1 MKEILVA
8 GAGKSSVFLIEY
20 LLQHAAEKNLHITVA
35 DVFWE
40 NAIDKINKSKHGTA
54 EKLDVNDI
62 EKRQQLVRKSDIVI
76 SMLPPALH
84 IELAKDCLLF
94 EKHLLTASYT
104 DDAVKKMSGEI
115 EKKNVLFLYEMG
127 LDPGIDHMS
136 AMQMIHAI
144 QKDGGKIIS
153 FKSHCGGLV
162 APESDNN
169 PWHYKISWNP
179 ANVVRAGKA
188 GASFKEDG
196 EIKKLT
202 YEHLFSL
209 ENKVIVNDEVY
220 SFYANRDSLTYID
233 LYNLHEAKTFVRT
246 TLRHPDFIE
255 GWAKIVKLKLTDET
269 TKIQTNGLSPADFF
283 KNYIDKNGLRRYLP
297 TDPQM
302 LEQFAFLDF
311 YDDGEHINKGLL
323 TPCEVLQYLL
333 EKTLV
338 LTPSDKD
345 MIVMLHEIEFE
356 KNSNTHLHKSSL
368 VVIGDDNIHTAMA
381 KTVGLPLAIAATKIL
396 DGTIK
401 LRGLHIP
408 IVPEIY
414 NVAMSELE
422 KLGVKFEQ
430 QERRFS

>member
-20 LLQHAAEKNLHITVA
+20 LLQHAAKKGLHITVA
-35 DVFWE
+35 DAFLQ
-40 NAIDKINKSKHGTA
+40 NAVDKINSNKHGTA

-84 IELAKDCLLF
+84 IALAKDCLLF
-94 EKHLLTASYT
+94 EKHLLTASYI
-104 DDAVKKMSGEI
+104 DDAVKNMKDEI
-115 EKKNVLFLYEMG
+115 AGKDVLFLYEMG

-188 GASFKEDG
+188 GASFKEDH
-196 EIKKLT
+196 EIKNIG
-202 YEHLFSL
+202 YEHLFSP
-209 ENKVIVNDEVY
+209 ENKVMVNDELY
-220 SFYANRDSLTYID
+220 SFYANRDSLAYID
-233 LYNLHEAKTFVRT
+233 LYHLHDAKTFVRT
-246 TLRHPDFIE
+246 TLRHPDFIK
-255 GWAKIVKLKLTDET
+255 GWASIVDLQLTDET
-269 TKIQTNGLSPADFF
+269 KRLQTDGLSPAGFF
-283 KNYIDKNGLRRYLP
+283 KKHVDENGLKKALP
-297 TDPQM
+297 NDPTI
-302 LEQFAFLDF
+302 LEQFAFIDF

-323 TPCEVLQYLL
+323 TPCEILQYLL
-333 EKTLV
+333 EKNLV
-338 LTPSDKD
+338 LMPDDKD

-356 KNSNTHLHKSSL
+356 KNGNTHLHKSSL

-408 IVPEIY
+408 IVPQIY
-414 NVAMSELE
+414 DVVMSELE
-422 KLGVKFEQ
+422 KLGVKFSLVE
-430 QERRFS
+430 S

>member
-20 LLQHAAEKNLHITVA
+20 LLQHAAKKNLHVTVA
-35 DVFWE
+35 DAFLQ
-40 NAIDKINKSKHGTA
+40 NAVDKINGSKHGTA
-54 EKLDVNDI
+54 ERLDVNDTK
-62 EKRQQLVRKSDIVI
+62 KRQQLVRKSDIVI

-104 DDAVKKMSGEI
+104 DEAVKKMNEEI
-115 EKKNVLFLYEMG
+115 ATKNILFVYEMG

-136 AMQMIHAI
+136 AMQMIHTI

-196 EIKKLT
+196 QIKNIT
-202 YEHLFSL
+202 YDHLFSP
-209 ENKVIVNDEVY
+209 ENKVIVNDNVY
-220 SFYANRDSLTYID
+220 SFYANRDSLAYID
-233 LYNLHEAKTFVRT
+233 LYHLHDTKTFVRT
-246 TLRHPDFIE
+246 TLRHPDFIK
-255 GWAKIVKLKLTDET
+255 GWASIVDLHLTDET
-269 TKIQTNGLSPADFF
+269 KKLQTDGLSPAIFF
-283 KNYIDKNGLRRYLP
+283 RKHVDENGLQKALP
-297 TDPQM
+297 NDPTI
-302 LEQFAFLDF
+302 LEQFAFIDF
-311 YDDGEHINKGLL
+311 YDDGENINKGLQ

-333 EKTLV
+333 EKNLV
-338 LTPSDKD
+338 LTPADKD

-356 KNSNTHLHKSSL
+356 KDGNTHSHKSSL

-381 KTVGLPLAIAATKIL
+381 KTVGLPLAIAAIKIL

-414 NVAMSELE
+414 NVVMKELE
-422 KLGVKFEQ
+422 KLGVKFESQ
-430 QERRFS
+430 KRRFS

>member
-20 LLQHAAEKNLHITVA
+20 LLQHAAGKSLHITVA
-35 DVFWE
+35 DAFLQ
-40 NAIDKINKSKHGTA
+40 NAVDKINGNKYGTA
-54 EKLDVNDI
+54 EKLDVNDV

-84 IELAKDCLLF
+84 IELAEDCLQF

-104 DDAVKKMSGEI
+104 DDAVKNMSAEI
-115 EKKNVLFLYEMG
+115 AGKDILFLYEMG

-188 GASFKEDG
+188 GASFKQDG
-196 EIKKLT
+196 EIKNIR
-202 YEHLFSL
+202 YEQLFSP
-209 ENKVIVNDEVY
+209 ENKVTVNDELY
-220 SFYANRDSLTYID
+220 SFYANRDSLAYID
-233 LYNLHEAKTFVRT
+233 LYNLHDTKTFVRT
-246 TLRHPDFIE
+246 TLRHPDFIK
-255 GWAKIVKLKLTDET
+255 GWANIVDLHLTDET
-269 TKIQTNGLSPADFF
+269 KKLQTDGLSPADFF
-283 KNYIDKNGLRRYLP
+283 KNHVEENGLQKALP
-297 TDPQM
+297 NDPTI
-302 LEQFAFLDF
+302 LEQFAFIDF

-323 TPCEVLQYLL
+323 TPCEILQYLL
-333 EKTLV
+333 EKNLV
-338 LTPSDKD
+338 LTPDDKD

-356 KNSNTHLHKSSL
+356 KNGNTHLHKSSL
-368 VVIGDDNIHTAMA
+368 VVVGDDNIHTAMA
-381 KTVGLPLAIAATKIL
+381 KTVGLPLAIAAIKIL
-396 DGTIK
+396 DGAIK

-414 NVAMSELE
+414 EVVMSELE
-422 KLGVKFEQ
+422 RLGVKFNNEL
-430 QERRFS
+430 

>member
-8 GAGKSSVFLIEY
+8 GAGKSSVSLIEY
-20 LLQHAAEKNLHITVA
+20 LLQHAADKDLHITVA
-35 DVFWE
+35 DAFLQ
-40 NAIDKINKSKHGTA
+40 NAVDKINGNKHGTA
-54 EKLDVNDI
+54 EKLDVNDT

-104 DDAVKKMSGEI
+104 DEGVKKMSEAI
-115 EKKNVLFLYEMG
+115 ADKDILFLYEMG

-144 QKDGGKIIS
+144 QKDGGNIIS

-188 GASFKEDG
+188 GASFKQDG
-196 EIKKLT
+196 EIENIP
-202 YEHLFSL
+202 YEHLFSP
-209 ENKVIVNDEVY
+209 ENKVMVNDELY
-220 SFYANRDSLTYID
+220 SFYANRDSLAYID
-233 LYNLHEAKTFVRT
+233 LYNLHSAKTFVRT
-246 TLRHPDFIE
+246 TLRHPDFIK
-255 GWAKIVKLKLTDET
+255 GWASIVDLQLTDET
-269 TKIQTNGLSPADFF
+269 KRLQTAGLSPADFF
-283 KNYIDKNGLRRYLP
+283 KKHVDENGLQKALP
-297 TDPQM
+297 NDPTI
-302 LEQFAFLDF
+302 LEQFAFIDF

-323 TPCEVLQYLL
+323 TPCETLQYLL
-333 EKTLV
+333 EKNLV
-338 LTPSDKD
+338 LTPDDKD

-356 KNSNTHLHKSSL
+356 KNGNTHLHKSCL

-408 IVPEIY
+408 IVPEVY
-414 NVAMSELE
+414 EVVMSELE
-422 KLGVKFEQ
+422 KLGIKFELV
-430 QERRFS
+430 ES

>member
-1 MKEILVA
+1 MKQILVA

-20 LLQHAAEKNLHITVA
+20 LLKQAAELDFHVTVA
-35 DVFWE
+35 DAFLQ
-40 NAIDKINKSKHGTA
+40 NAIDKVNGNKHGTA
-54 EKLDVNDI
+54 EKLDVNDV
-62 EKRQQLVRKSDIVI
+62 EKRQQLVRKSDIII

-84 IELAKDCLLF
+84 IELAKDCVLF

-104 DDAVKKMSGEI
+104 DDAVKKMREEI
-115 EKKNVLFLYEMG
+115 KNKNILFLYEMG

-144 QKDGGKIIS
+144 QNDGGKIVS

-196 EIKKLT
+196 EIKNIP
-202 YEHLFSL
+202 YEHLFSP
-209 ENKVIVNDEVY
+209 ENKVMVNDDLY
-220 SFYANRDSLTYID
+220 SFYANRDSLAYID
-233 LYNLHEAKTFVRT
+233 LYNLHDTKTFVRT
-246 TLRHPDFIE
+246 TLRHPDFIK
-255 GWAKIVKLKLTDET
+255 GWASIVDLHLTDET
-269 TKIQTNGLSPADFF
+269 KKLQTEGLSPAIFF
-283 KNYIDKNGLRRYLP
+283 KNHVDENGFKKALP
-297 TDPQM
+297 NDPTI

-323 TPCEVLQYLL
+323 TPCEILQYLL
-333 EKTLV
+333 EKNLV
-338 LTPSDKD
+338 LTPADKD

-356 KNSNTHLHKSSL
+356 KNGQTHLHKSSL

-381 KTVGLPLAIAATKIL
+381 KTVGLPLAITAIKIL

-401 LRGLHIP
+401 VRGLHIP

-414 NVAMSELE
+414 EVVMSELE
-422 KLGVKFEQ
+422 KLGV
-430 QERRFS
+430 RFSLVEN

>member
-1 MKEILVA
+1 MKQILVA

-20 LLQHAAEKNLHITVA
+20 LLQHAVEKDLHVTVA
-35 DVFWE
+35 DAFLQ
-40 NAIDKINKSKHGTA
+40 NAVDKIKGSKHGTA
-54 EKLDVNDI
+54 EMLDVKD
-62 EKRQQLVRKSDIVI
+62 EAKRQQLVRNSDIVI

-94 EKHLLTASYT
+94 GKHLLTASYT
-104 DDAVKKMSGEI
+104 DEAVRKMSGEI
-115 EKKNVLFLYEMG
+115 TIKNILFLYEMG

-136 AMQMIHAI
+136 AMHMIHAI

-188 GASFKEDG
+188 GASFKEDD
-196 EIKKLT
+196 EIKNIS
-202 YEHLFSL
+202 YEHLFSP
-209 ENKVIVNDEVY
+209 ENKVTVNDEAY
-220 SFYANRDSLTYID
+220 SFYANRDSLAYID
-233 LYNLHEAKTFVRT
+233 LYNLHSAKTFVRT
-246 TLRHPDFIE
+246 TLRHPDFIK
-255 GWAKIVKLKLTDET
+255 GWASIVDLRLTDET
-269 TKIQTNGLSPADFF
+269 KRLQTNGLSPADFF
-283 KNYIDKNGLRRYLP
+283 RNQVDENGLQKALP
-297 TDPQM
+297 NDPTI
-302 LEQFAFLDF
+302 LEQFAFIDL
-311 YDDGEHINKGLL
+311 YDDATHINKGLQ

-333 EKTLV
+333 ERNLV
-338 LTPSDKD
+338 LSPDDKD

-356 KNSNTHLHKSSL
+356 KDEKIHVHKSSL
-368 VVIGDDNIHTAMA
+368 VVIGEDNIHTAMA

-396 DGTIK
+396 DGTIS

-414 NVAMSELE
+414 EVVMKELE
-422 KLGVKFEQ
+422 TLGVKFQLIEN
-430 QERRFS
+430 

>member
-20 LLQHAAEKNLHITVA
+20 LLQHAAEKDLHVTVA
-35 DVFWE
+35 DAFLK
-40 NAIDKINKSKHGTA
+40 NAVDKINGNKYGTA

-62 EKRQQLVRKSDIVI
+62 DKRQQLVRKSDIVI

-84 IELAKDCLLF
+84 IELAKDCVLF

-104 DDAVKKMSGEI
+104 DEAVKKMTEEI
-115 EKKNVLFLYEMG
+115 ETRNILFLYEMG

-196 EIKKLT
+196 EIKNIT
-202 YEHLFSL
+202 YDHLFSP
-209 ENKVIVNDEVY
+209 ENKVMVNDELY
-220 SFYANRDSLTYID
+220 SFYANRDSLAYID
-233 LYNLHEAKTFVRT
+233 LYNLHDTKTFVRT
-246 TLRHPDFIE
+246 TLRHPDFIK
-255 GWAKIVKLKLTDET
+255 GWAAIVELHLTDET
-269 TKIQTNGLSPADFF
+269 KKLQTDGLSPADFF
-283 KNYIDKNGLRRYLP
+283 KKHVDENGLQKALP
-297 TDPQM
+297 DDPIV
-302 LEQFAFLDF
+302 LEQFAFIDF
-311 YDDGEHINKGLL
+311 YDDGEHINRGLF
-323 TPCEVLQYLL
+323 TPCEILQYLL
-333 EKTLV
+333 EKNLV
-338 LTPSDKD
+338 LTPADKD

-356 KNSNTHLHKSSL
+356 KNGNTHLHKSSL
-368 VVIGDDNIHTAMA
+368 VVTGDDNIHTAMA

-396 DGTIK
+396 DGTIT

-408 IVPEIY
+408 TVPEIY
-414 NVAMSELE
+414 NVVMSELE
-422 KLGVKFEQ
+422 KLGVKFSLIEI
-430 QERRFS
+430 